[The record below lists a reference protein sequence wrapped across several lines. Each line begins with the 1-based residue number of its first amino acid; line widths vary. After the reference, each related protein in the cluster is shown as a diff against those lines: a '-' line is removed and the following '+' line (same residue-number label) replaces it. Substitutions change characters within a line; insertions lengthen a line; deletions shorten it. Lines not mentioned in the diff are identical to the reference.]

1 MRVVSENNIKFSFYL
16 LFKLWLDKI
25 YESFFKW
32 KFIYYFEI
40 LISVVKYEC
49 INIDC
54 YEFVFN
60 NLLEFIIMK
69 YSVFVL

>member
-1 MRVVSENNIKFSFYL
+1 MRVVSENNVKFSFFL
-16 LFKLWLDKI
+16 L
-25 YESFFKW
+25 FKW

>member
-1 MRVVSENNIKFSFYL
+1 MEIYL
-16 LFKLWLDKI
+16 L
-25 YESFFKW
+25 
-32 KFIYYFEI
+32 FEI

-69 YSVFVL
+69 YSIFVL